1 MIETNAI
8 IPAANAHEPR
18 QHFQRSKIPKYDKQ
32 LNRGAVDVQLKKVCF
47 ACGRGFCKRK
57 GRAKAEQV
65 VNAPG
70 RFVCKKCADALL
82 AGEANDRLK
91 VIDQG

>member
-1 MIETNAI
+1 MIETDAI
-8 IPAANAHEPR
+8 ILAANAHEPQ
-18 QHFQRSKIPKYDKQ
+18 QHFQRSLIPKFDKQ
-32 LNRGAVDVQLKKVCF
+32 LNRDAVDVQLKKVCF

-65 VNAPG
+65 ANVPG
-70 RFVCKKCADALL
+70 RFVCRKCADALL
-82 AGEANDRLK
+82 AGEASDRVK